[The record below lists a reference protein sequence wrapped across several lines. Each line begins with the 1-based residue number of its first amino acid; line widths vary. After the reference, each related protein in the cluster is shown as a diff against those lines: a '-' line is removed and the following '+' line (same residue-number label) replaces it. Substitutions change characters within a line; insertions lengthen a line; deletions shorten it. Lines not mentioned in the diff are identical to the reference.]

1 MHVPDGFLAGE
12 AAALGTVVAVGGLA
26 LCLHKVRGEQRERDL
41 PVAGLAAAFFLVG
54 DAPMIPVTIGT
65 EGHLLGGAL
74 AVALLGPWLGAMTI
88 AVVCAIQALALGDG
102 GITTLGLNIVNLALI
117 PALVGYPLIVAL
129 RRVLPATPRGL
140 ALACGCAAWVCVTL
154 AAVVFVAEFALGA
167 RVVDRPAH
175 AGGRHGRRLRADR
188 ARRGRHHGADRA
200 GAAGRA
206 PRPRPGRRAAPPP
219 APGGRDRRA
228 AGRGGQAM
236 SGRVTFVGAGPG
248 AVDLLTL
255 RAVRVLGEAD
265 VVVWARSLVD
275 EGVLAHARPGAE
287 LVASDDRTL
296 DDVVAIYE
304 RAAAEGLR
312 VARVHSGDPTL
323 YGALHEQLEACRQL
337 GLEVEIVP
345 GVSSMAGAAAALG
358 QELTVPD
365 VAQTL
370 ILTRRATRTTM
381 PPNEELAE
389 LARHGATM
397 VLFLSVRR
405 PRELQADLIEG
416 GYAPATP
423 CAVVYRA
430 TWPDEIVLRCPLSE
444 LASRIREAR
453 ITTQALV
460 IVGPALDAGAP
471 AGRSHVYD
479 PGYGHRY
486 RPLGRPDRY
495 KKAGRGPA

>member
-1 MHVPDGFLAGE
+1 V
-12 AAALGTVVAVGGLA
+12 
-26 LCLHKVRGEQRERDL
+26 
-41 PVAGLAAAFFLVG
+41 
-54 DAPMIPVTIGT
+54 
-65 EGHLLGGAL
+65 
-74 AVALLGPWLGAMTI
+74 
-88 AVVCAIQALALGDG
+88 
-102 GITTLGLNIVNLALI
+102 
-117 PALVGYPLIVAL
+117 
-129 RRVLPATPRGL
+129 
-140 ALACGCAAWVCVTL
+140 
-154 AAVVFVAEFALGA
+154 
-167 RVVDRPAH
+167 
-175 AGGRHGRRLRADR
+175 
-188 ARRGRHHGADRA
+188 
-200 GAAGRA
+200 
-206 PRPRPGRRAAPPP
+206 
-219 APGGRDRRA
+219 
-228 AGRGGQAM
+228 
-236 SGRVTFVGAGPG
+236 SGRVAFVGAGPG

-296 DDVVAIYE
+296 EDVIAIYE

-323 YGALHEQLEACRQL
+323 YGALHEQLEACRRL

-381 PPNEELAE
+381 PPNEELTE

-405 PRELQADLIEG
+405 PRELQAELLEG

-444 LASRIREAR
+444 LAARIREAR

-460 IVGPALDAGAP
+460 IAGPALDAGAA

-495 KKAGRGPA
+495 KKARGTA